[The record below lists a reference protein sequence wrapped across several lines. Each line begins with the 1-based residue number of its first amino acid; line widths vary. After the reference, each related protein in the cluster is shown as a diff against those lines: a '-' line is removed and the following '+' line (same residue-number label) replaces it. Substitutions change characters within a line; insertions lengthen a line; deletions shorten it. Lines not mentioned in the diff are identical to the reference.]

1 LRKCHGML
9 CRILNAGIME
19 ACAEPGGS
27 SLKRTAD
34 ELSAE
39 KETEVQPVKQL
50 KPDVELGEH
59 RDTAWDIS
67 RRAKW

>member
-1 LRKCHGML
+1 
-9 CRILNAGIME
+9 ME